1 MKSNIIPLKICLITP
16 FPPSKKGEAEYA
28 YDYVN
33 AFYENNIYHVNF
45 YIITEKVYEKTE
57 RDAQVFSIPNAKVE
71 RIINSNSIIS
81 RNLSFL
87 KIFLRVCQI
96 RPHIVHVT
104 YGPNTDYGGR
114 IGEPLILLFLGLK
127 VMRIPIIVTL
137 HSVWLPRDVKN
148 RVTELGH
155 GGFIAKI
162 AVAYFSFFTKVFTFL
177 ADKILILTTIEKS
190 PIITAYAS
198 LYRLPENKIGEEP
211 HGCKFNPISVD
222 EEKEAKA
229 KLTLGEDKK
238 ILLSFGFI
246 RRDKGFEFLIKAFSK
261 IANENCL
268 LIIAGYPKLNE
279 DKSYLFS
286 LLKLS
291 ETLGVRDKIIFD
303 IRYVPNDKLKE
314 YIDAADIIIFPY
326 LRNVGASGSLH
337 YAIARGKPI
346 VATEVGHMALMKN
359 IIITVPPKDVLKL
372 TNAISKLLTDKEFAE
387 KIKIRELEYARTH
400 DWSRVISLNLDVYRN
415 IVKSKYLGKKC

>member
-28 YDYVN
+28 YNYVN
-33 AFYENNIYHVNF
+33 AFYENNIYHVYF

-57 RDAQVFSIPNAKVE
+57 RDDRVFSIPNAKVE

-137 HSVWLPRDVKN
+137 HSAWLPRDVKN

-162 AVAYFSFFTKVFTFL
+162 AVAYF
-177 ADKILILTTIEKS
+177 
-190 PIITAYAS
+190 
-198 LYRLPENKIGEEP
+198 
-211 HGCKFNPISVD
+211 
-222 EEKEAKA
+222 
-229 KLTLGEDKK
+229 
-238 ILLSFGFI
+238 
-246 RRDKGFEFLIKAFSK
+246 
-261 IANENCL
+261 
-268 LIIAGYPKLNE
+268 
-279 DKSYLFS
+279 
-286 LLKLS
+286 
-291 ETLGVRDKIIFD
+291 
-303 IRYVPNDKLKE
+303 
-314 YIDAADIIIFPY
+314 
-326 LRNVGASGSLH
+326 
-337 YAIARGKPI
+337 
-346 VATEVGHMALMKN
+346 
-359 IIITVPPKDVLKL
+359 
-372 TNAISKLLTDKEFAE
+372 
-387 KIKIRELEYARTH
+387 
-400 DWSRVISLNLDVYRN
+400 
-415 IVKSKYLGKKC
+415 